1 MLARHGYHIS
11 YMCRPGIEGSFASG
25 WHLHQSLSD
34 RAGKNMFVPADD
46 DSYDPG
52 IPIGTRF
59 PPIRA
64 RHEGRVLRSI
74 DPFIHDRGAIFIA
87 VRSVDW

>member
-1 MLARHGYHIS
+1 MLKWIVVAI
-11 YMCRPGIEGSFASG
+11 ILIAASG
-25 WHLHQSLSD
+25 YLYREEIAS
-34 RAGKNMFVPADD
+34 AAKAKITENMFVPADD